1 MNEHKEIS
9 IDEVKKIFKFAQNAK
24 PLGAGSFKKA
34 YKYNDETVVTLEKF
48 KENSSKKEQYM
59 KLMNAFYKLPEKHLK
74 NILLP
79 YASFDTPTTRVQ
91 KLSLC
96 VDNGMVD
103 LWELVIGNFPPP
115 NLPKLELLKNCGDI
129 LETIFELHKR
139 YITCMD
145 IKPENTFVNC
155 SGKNYLTLGD
165 ADGFRVYDNAHDM
178 HLNSKCI
185 ATPGFLIM
193 GSKYND
199 GKGTLGGPA
208 TDYYAWLK
216 VFLVVYMRLFMK
228 EKQTNDFYT
237 FYDPKGIFS
246 IHAQAIAMN
255 LNTYI
260 RLFNDRTRDIM
271 KKLES
276 KSLLELILKA
286 IDACAKDELL
296 NTVKINARE
305 LSATGWDKGEPIF
318 YDKYIKPIVEMARK
332 MDNKILNRE
341 LGRVAKMEKN
351 IKKTV
356 SKTISNVASGLKKMF
371 KKKSITKMEDHRKH
385 LERQN
390 AQRDIKVKG
399 GKRTKKRR
407 RRKRTKKR
415 RKKRKRKTKR
425 RRKRRR

>member
-9 IDEVKKIFKFAQNAK
+9 IDEVKNIFKFAQNAK

-48 KENSSKKEQYM
+48 KEKSSTKEEYM

-79 YASFDTPTTRVQ
+79 YASFDTSTTRVQ

-103 LWELVIGNFPPP
+103 LWELVIGNFPPS

-129 LETIFELHKR
+129 LETIFELHKK

-178 HLNSKCI
+178 YLKSNCI

-193 GSKYND
+193 GEKYALD
-199 GKGTLGGPA
+199 GFIGGPT

-228 EKQTNDFYT
+228 EKKTNDFYY
-237 FYDPKGIFS
+237 FYQNPFDT
-246 IHAQAIAMN
+246 HAQAIAMN
-255 LNTYI
+255 IKTHI
-260 RLFNDRTRDIM
+260 RLFNDKAIDIM
-271 KKLES
+271 KKLET

-296 NTVKINARE
+296 NTVKDNAQE
-305 LSATGWDKGEPIF
+305 LPLTNWGKGEPIF

-341 LGRVAKMEKN
+341 LGMVKKLEKN

-356 SKTISNVASGLKKMF
+356 SNVASGLKKMF
-371 KKKSITKMEDHRKH
+371 KKKSITNKEEHRKH
-385 LERQN
+385 LKRQN
-390 AQRDIKVKG
+390 AQREIKVKG

>member
-1 MNEHKEIS
+1 MNGHKEIS

-59 KLMNAFYKLPEKHLK
+59 KLMDAFYKLPEKHLK

-103 LWELVIGNFPPP
+103 LWELVIGNFPPS

-145 IKPENTFVNC
+145 IKTENTFVNC

-165 ADGFRVYDNAHDM
+165 ADGFRVYDNAYDM

-193 GSKYND
+193 GSKYNY

-228 EKQTNDFYT
+228 EKQTNDFQI
-237 FYDPKGIFS
+237 FYQPEGIFEA
-246 IHAQAIAMN
+246 HAQAVAMN
-255 LNTYI
+255 LNGYI
-260 RLFNDRTRDIM
+260 RLFNDNTRKMM

-296 NTVKINARE
+296 KTVN
-305 LSATGWDKGEPIF
+305 ATGWDKGEPIF
-318 YDKYIKPIVEMARK
+318 YDEYIKPIVEMARK

-341 LGRVAKMEKN
+341 LGRVEKMEKN

-356 SKTISNVASGLKKMF
+356 SNVASGLKKLF

-390 AQRDIKVKG
+390 AQREIKVNG
-399 GKRTKKRR
+399 GRRTKKRR